1 MTGSEG
7 RVSRLIRKTL
17 SILISFLILGVGPQ
31 AAGYRLA
38 AQEIDGP
45 DLAAGASAS
54 GIAAGVP
61 VSENALSPAA
71 LDIETNIPLNAAL
84 PNLPAP
90 MPAAALSR
98 QEMLPPSAQTGTLTQ
113 APREEAPAAASS
125 ELATAPQPAENA
137 QKHAPTA
144 VTILSHQ
151 ASVHPLAYLQLLKDK
166 KFLRFLAGAKNPS
179 ASEEALSH
187 DAQLALAASD
197 EATPDSQLPAP
208 PLSRRA
214 DLLRAVLSRGTKT
227 NQGQR
232 VNPFVFHVAGRQ
244 DEMFSARNAG
254 LEGFAYSKREIE
266 SDLGPS
272 SILHHLGQ
280 YFEYLDALLS
290 PAREIPSVA
299 GLQAR
304 VNALRGAKLN
314 AAAKNTQL
322 QNLLE
327 DGIKTLQE
335 EFRAARPSSW
345 MQKARVYEIFPRAFN
360 LEGWRAWRGR
370 PQSSSSKK
378 FFADFSSEDLADLK
392 SMGYDAVWT
401 MGIFPIGLRDRVGD
415 AGGSPYSI
423 QDHTA
428 VNPELGTLEDF
439 KGFVERAHAAG
450 LKVVLDFVP
459 NHTSQDSRLLAE
471 HPEFFIHRE
480 VEGDA
485 QKPPEGYF
493 SYFSQKLNRWIW
505 VSYGGYNSFGS
516 RAYWKDTAQID
527 YSRQDTRDAMSAIA
541 AEWVGRGVDGLRV
554 DMAYQLVNA
563 AFSGLWGRQT
573 PHQEFLAQL
582 METGRKGNPSAAY
595 VAEAYALRDAL
606 SDIGFDSIY
615 NKNDMD
621 TSEGQYGWYDAW
633 MNGVSSDIRQ
643 AIREASFLTW
653 QKGGATGLQ
662 FIGNHDE
669 AAPQRQAAI
678 GRRPISGLGRLWKA
692 AALMTLLVPGN
703 LLFYASQEIGFDHS
717 DPSDFPK
724 AVPFSVPVSVDWSA
738 WAAQHPDI
746 APFFQSLFAQAKEI
760 KKELGDAVLEP
771 LEPADQSA
779 AWVGYLLKSAGNP
792 NAPAYAVLA
801 NPTDAGLSAN
811 VHIPA
816 LGVQTTAEL
825 PPGEG
830 AVLRL
835 DKGPTAAAKTAKE
848 SGYGSLGAVAFTA
861 AVAAVAVAA
870 ALGAPWV
877 IAHYALLSS
886 IAGWAAN
893 VTFFFF
899 PWVQIAA
906 NRKNLRLLKS
916 GGTEAALARQRLS
929 GVSALSQMTLIAG
942 NLLNFPTFLA
952 SGSAALIGNALIGAA
967 GSIYILSQLASGKT
981 FPRWK
986 WTLISLGSAAAVA
999 AAWPILAHAWLVQA
1013 MGIAATAVFTGFTLP
1028 QILANRQALRQMK
1041 DPRSEPAARAKALEN
1056 LKGIR
1061 PLYLLVGMI
1070 GNLFLVPIFM
1080 SAGRWYNVTGNAV
1093 GILGPLLILGPQLV
1107 AAKLYPK
1114 NRFAAVA
1121 AAAALWAAF
1130 FVATSIAAHTGFWK

>member
-1 MTGSEG
+1 VTRSEG
-7 RVSRLIRKTL
+7 RVSGLIRKTV
-17 SILISFLILGVGPQ
+17 SILVSFLILGVGPR

-38 AQEIDGP
+38 AQEFSGP
-45 DLAAGASAS
+45 EAAPSAAAS
-54 GIAAGVP
+54 GIAADVP
-61 VSENALSPAA
+61 LQKNALSPAS
-71 LDIETNIPLNAAL
+71 LDVETNIPLNAAPPSLLAPGLAAALNRQGLL
-84 PNLPAP
+84 PRSAQAGTPAQALPEEAAPTESAP
-90 MPAAALSR
+90 MRPAAA
-98 QEMLPPSAQTGTLTQ
+98 G
-113 APREEAPAAASS
+113 ASS
-125 ELATAPQPAENA
+125 SQP
-137 QKHAPTA
+137 T
-144 VTILSHQ
+144 
-151 ASVHPLAYLQLLKDK
+151 SVRPLAYLQLLKDK
-166 KFLRFLAGAKNPS
+166 KFLRFLSATQNPS
-179 ASEEALSH
+179 ASAETLSH
-187 DAQLALAASD
+187 DAQLALF
-197 EATPDSQLPAP
+197 AP
-208 PLSRRA
+208 PQAPSDSPSPPQPSSRRA
-214 DLLRAVLSRGTKT
+214 DLLRAVLSRGTK
-227 NQGQR
+227 NVQGQR
-232 VNPFVFHVAGRQ
+232 VNPFVFHVAGKQ
-244 DEMFSARNAG
+244 DVMFSARNAG
-254 LEGFAYSKREIE
+254 LEGFTYSKHEIE

-272 SILHHLGQ
+272 AILHHLGQ

-290 PAREIPSVA
+290 PAREISSVA
-299 GLQAR
+299 ALQTR
-304 VNALRGAKLN
+304 VGALRDAKLG
-314 AAAKNTQL
+314 AAKKNAQL

-327 DGIKTLQE
+327 NGIKTLQE
-335 EFRAARPSSW
+335 DFRAAQPSSW

-370 PQSSSSKK
+370 PRSSQGKK

-392 SMGYDAVWT
+392 SMGYDALWT

-423 QDHTA
+423 QDHAA

-439 KGFVERAHAAG
+439 KGFVARAHAAG
-450 LKVVLDFVP
+450 LRVVLDFVP

-480 VEGDA
+480 VEGDP

-493 SYFSQKLNRWIW
+493 PYFSQKLKKWIW
-505 VSYGGYNSFGS
+505 VSYGGYNSFGA
-516 RAYWKDTAQID
+516 RAYWKDTAQLD

-541 AEWVGRGVDGLRV
+541 AEWINRGADGLRV

-563 AFSGLWGRQT
+563 AFSGLWGLQT
-573 PHQEFLAQL
+573 PHKEFLAQL
-582 METGRKGNPSAAY
+582 METGRQQNPSAAY

-606 SDIGFDSIY
+606 SAVGFNSIY
-615 NKNDMD
+615 NKNNMD
-621 TSEGQYGWYDAW
+621 TGEGQYGWYDSW
-633 MNGVSSDIRQ
+633 MNGDLGDIRQ

-678 GRRPISGLGRLWKA
+678 GRRPVSGLGRLWKA
-692 AALMTLLVPGN
+692 AALMTLLLPGN
-703 LLFYASQEIGFDHS
+703 LLFYASQEIGFDHA

-724 AVPFSVPVSVDWSA
+724 AVPFSVPVSVDWAA
-738 WAAQHPDI
+738 WAAQYPDI
-746 APFFQSLFAQAKEI
+746 APFFQSLFVQAQEI
-760 KKELGDAVLEP
+760 KKELGDDAVLEP
-771 LEPADQSA
+771 LEPAGQSA

-792 NAPAYAVLA
+792 KAPVYAVLA
-801 NPTDAGLSAN
+801 NPTDATLSAN

-816 LGVQTTAEL
+816 LGVQAAAEL

-830 AVLRL
+830 RVLRL
-835 DKGPTAAAKTAKE
+835 ETAPAPKDKAAGAKTTGE
-848 SGYGSLGAVAFTA
+848 SGYGVTGAVVFA
-861 AVAAVAVAA
+861 AMAAAAAVAA
-870 ALGAPWV
+870 ALGAPWA

-906 NRKNLRLLKS
+906 NRKNLRLLKN
-916 GGTEAALARQRLS
+916 GGAEAMLARQRLS

-967 GSIYILSQLASGKT
+967 GSVYILSQLASGKV

-986 WTLISLGSAAAVA
+986 WTLIALGSAAAIA
-999 AAWPILAHAWLVQA
+999 ASWPIIAHAWLVQA
-1013 MGIAATAVFTGFTLP
+1013 MGIAATAVFTSFTIP
-1028 QILANRQALRQMK
+1028 QILANRKALRRIK
-1041 DPRSEPAARAKALEN
+1041 EPSVEPAARLKAFESLQ
-1056 LKGIR
+1056 GIR

-1114 NRFAAVA
+1114 NRFAAIA
-1121 AAAALWAAF
+1121 LSAALWAAF
-1130 FVATSIAAHTGFWK
+1130 FVATSIAAHSGFWK

>member
-1 MTGSEG
+1 MTRSEG
-7 RVSRLIRKTL
+7 RVSGLIRKTI

-38 AQEIDGP
+38 AQEFSGP
-45 DLAAGASAS
+45 EAVPGTAAS
-54 GIAAGVP
+54 GIAADVP
-61 VSENALSPAA
+61 VTESALSLISLDVQMDVPLDAA
-71 LDIETNIPLNAAL
+71 LNQQEAL
-84 PNLPAP
+84 PQAAQAENPIQARLEQAP
-90 MPAAALSR
+90 VPAAAQS
-98 QEMLPPSAQTGTLTQ
+98 
-113 APREEAPAAASS
+113 PA
-125 ELATAPQPAENA
+125 APQPAESA

-144 VTILSHQ
+144 AESPSQT
-151 ASVHPLAYLQLLKDK
+151 ASVRPLAYLQLLKDK
-166 KFLRFLAGAKNPS
+166 KFLRFLSAVKNPS
-179 ASEEALSH
+179 ASPEALSH
-187 DAQLALAASD
+187 DAQLSLSAPS
-197 EATPDSQLPAP
+197 EAPSDSQSPSQP
-208 PLSRRA
+208 SSRHA
-214 DLLRAVLSRGTKT
+214 DLLRAVLSRGTQ
-227 NQGQR
+227 NGQGQR
-232 VNPFVFHVAGRQ
+232 VNSFVFHIAGRQ

-254 LEGFAYSKREIE
+254 LEGFTYSKHEIE

-272 SILHHLGQ
+272 AILHHLGQ

-290 PAREIPSVA
+290 PAREIPAVA

-304 VNALRGAKLN
+304 AAALRGAKLSDAKKN
-314 AAAKNTQL
+314 AQL
-322 QNLLE
+322 QNILE
-327 DGIKTLQE
+327 DGIKTLQG
-335 EFRAARPSSW
+335 EFRAAQPSSW
-345 MQKARVYEIFPRAFN
+345 MQKTRVYEIFPRAFN

-370 PQSSSSKK
+370 PKSSQGKK

-392 SMGYDAVWT
+392 SMGYDALWT
-401 MGIFPIGLRDRVGD
+401 MGIFPIGLRDRVGN

-428 VNPELGTLEDF
+428 VNPEMGTLDDF
-439 KGFVERAHAAG
+439 KGFVARAHAAG

-480 VEGDA
+480 VEGDP

-493 SYFSQKLNRWIW
+493 PYFSQKLNKWIW
-505 VSYGGYNSFGS
+505 VSYGGYNSFGARS
-516 RAYWKDTAQID
+516 YWKDTAQID

-541 AEWVGRGVDGLRV
+541 AEWIKRGADALRV

-563 AFSGLWGRQT
+563 SFSALWGRQT
-573 PHQEFLAQL
+573 PAKEFLAQL
-582 METGRKGNPSAAY
+582 TETGRRQNPSAAY
-595 VAEAYALRDAL
+595 IAEAYALRDAL

-615 NKNDMD
+615 NKNNMD
-621 TSEGQYGWYDAW
+621 AREGQYGWYDAW
-633 MNGVSSDIRQ
+633 MNGDLGDIRQ
-643 AIREASFLTW
+643 AIRAVSFLTW

-678 GRRPISGLGRLWKA
+678 DRQPISGLGRLWKA
-692 AALMTLLVPGN
+692 AALMTLLIPGN
-703 LLFYASQEIGFDHS
+703 MLFYASQEIGFDHP

-724 AVPFSVPVSVDWSA
+724 AVPFSVPVSVDWTA
-738 WAAQHPDI
+738 WGAQHPDI
-746 APFFQSLFAQAKEI
+746 APFFQSLFAQAAEI
-760 KKELGDAVLEP
+760 KKELGDDAALEP

-779 AWVGYLLKSAGNP
+779 AWVGYLLKSSSNP
-792 NAPAYAVLA
+792 EAPAYAVLA
-801 NPTDAGLSAN
+801 NPTDA
-811 VHIPA
+811 A
-816 LGVQTTAEL
+816 LKATVRISETGAQAAAEL

-835 DKGPTAAAKTAKE
+835 ETAPAPKAKDKTAGAKTTGE
-848 SGYGSLGAVAFTA
+848 SGYGTTGAIVFAGIA
-861 AVAAVAVAA
+861 AAVAVAA

-886 IAGWAAN
+886 VAGWAAN

-899 PWVQIAA
+899 PWVQIVA
-906 NRKNLRLLKS
+906 NHKNLRLLKN
-916 GGTEAALARQRLS
+916 GGVDAALARERLS
-929 GVSALSQMTLIAG
+929 GVSALSQMTLILG

-967 GSIYILSQLASGKT
+967 GSIVILSQLASGKA

-986 WTLISLGSAAAVA
+986 WTLIALGSAAAVA
-999 AAWPILAHAWLVQA
+999 AAWPILAHAWLIQA
-1013 MGIAATAVFTGFTLP
+1013 LGITATAVFTGFTLP
-1028 QILANRQALRQMK
+1028 QILANSRALRQMK
-1041 DPRSEPAARAKALEN
+1041 DPQTEPTARTKALEN
-1056 LKGIR
+1056 LKGVR
-1061 PLYLLVGMI
+1061 PLYLLIGMI

-1080 SAGRWYNVTGNAV
+1080 SSGRWYNVAGNV
-1093 GILGPLLILGPQLV
+1093 IGILGPLAILGPQLV

-1121 AAAALWAAF
+1121 LTAALWTAY